1 MAKKIKTIEQVREDI
16 EDIVMDRLVEIDD
29 VIAEEYEIECYD
41 SCLDSMVWND
51 TLKTIVDMYVGAIVF
66 DRDWDGK
73 AGKYKQEIDISSMLE
88 KKALKRQIKE
98 LNKQLEK
105 MV

>member
-16 EDIVMDRLVEIDD
+16 VAIIIDKLVEIDD
-29 VIAEEYEIECYD
+29 IIAEEYEIECYD
-41 SCLDSMVWND
+41 SCLDGAVWNN
-51 TLKTIVDMYVGAIVF
+51 TLKTIVNMYVGAIVF
-66 DRDWDGK
+66 DRDWAGK
-73 AGKYKQEIDISSMLE
+73 EGKYKQEIDISSMLE

-105 MV
+105 MA